1 MKPHRQA
8 SPHFLEQLILR
19 IALAVEY
26 DGSEYHGWQ
35 AQPGLKT
42 IQHHLEQALS
52 RVGNEPITV
61 TCAGR
66 TDTGVHALG
75 QIVHFDTTSL
85 RSHRAWIHG
94 TNAFLPKEICVKWA
108 KDMSENFHARYS
120 ATARRYRYVICN
132 TPIRPSL
139 LRRQVT
145 WHYRALNHELM
156 HQAAQCLIGEHDFT
170 SFRSVECQSLSP
182 MRRMDS
188 IEVTRAGDKVMIDI
202 TANAFLHHMVRNI
215 AGVLMVVGSGR
226 AGPEWVQE
234 VLLAQDRRQGAETAP
249 AYGLYLV
256 DVIYPP
262 EFEIY
267 HAELGHW
274 LV

>member
-8 SPHFLEQLILR
+8 SPNFLEQLILR

-108 KDMSENFHARYS
+108 KDMPENFHARYS

-215 AGVLMVVGSGR
+215 VGTLVYVGLGKFQPTQVLQILHSKNR
-226 AGPEWVQE
+226 TKAGP
-234 VLLAQDRRQGAETAP
+234 TAP
-249 AYGLYLV
+249 ACGLYFLSAK
-256 DVIYPP
+256 Y
-262 EFEIY
+262 
-267 HAELGHW
+267 
-274 LV
+274 